1 MKTFFMYVL
10 ALALPTAASSQ
21 SILSNTTP
29 FENGNQITY
38 AFKDFRSGKT
48 SELSYFVDEI
58 NDTSFV
64 ARFKK
69 GELVIPIKSP
79 RPGTVGDEVC
89 LGNFEKCS
97 FDPPMKLFDKNIKV
111 GDEWSQ
117 SFKVLGETFSSD
129 AAQEVKVTKQE
140 KIKIQIG
147 EFDAFKIVAK
157 AKFKG
162 ATTKGET
169 FSGNETIDL
178 WVGNVSNKTVL
189 LKMNFSNS
197 FQDRWSIELTH
208 PLNLASTPLK

>member
-1 MKTFFMYVL
+1 
-10 ALALPTAASSQ
+10 
-21 SILSNTTP
+21 
-29 FENGNQITY
+29 
-38 AFKDFRSGKT
+38 
-48 SELSYFVDEI
+48 
-58 NDTSFV
+58 
-64 ARFKK
+64 
-69 GELVIPIKSP
+69 
-79 RPGTVGDEVC
+79 
-89 LGNFEKCS
+89 
-97 FDPPMKLFDKNIKV
+97 MKLFDKNIKV

-140 KIKIQIG
+140 KITIQID

-197 FQDRWSIELTH
+197 FQEKWSIELTH
-208 PLNLASTPLK
+208 PLNLSSTPLK